1 MSLHLIL
8 ARDSRVLVDT
18 GISLPGK
25 GLFFISVHQVNA
37 LFVVNFWLALLCLGS
52 ARWFSCSLGRLY
64 VVMGRL
70 GPTGCNSSIS

>member
-8 ARDSRVLVDT
+8 AQDSRVLVDT

-25 GLFFISVHQVNA
+25 GLFHISSPGKCLICCQFLARIVVPWQCTVVL
-37 LFVVNFWLALLCLGS
+37 LFTWM
-52 ARWFSCSLGRLY
+52 Y

>member
-37 LFVVNFWLALLCLGS
+37 LFVVNFWLAFFYSKLGGS
-52 ARWFSCSLGRLY
+52 KNHSMKATVFPWRMYFHQL
-64 VVMGRL
+64 
-70 GPTGCNSSIS
+70 

>member
-1 MSLHLIL
+1 MSLYLIL

-25 GLFFISVHQVNA
+25 GLFHISSPGKCLICC
-37 LFVVNFWLALLCLGS
+37 LFLARIVVPWQCAVVLLFT
-52 ARWFSCSLGRLY
+52 WMY